1 MEKYGK
7 ASGAK
12 INVEKSEIMNIGGVM
27 VEGSGVPFK
36 ITKDFIKILGV
47 NVGGNA
53 KEARDATWSGV
64 LNKIKQV
71 LQFWRLRDLRLRGK
85 VVVVNSLLLTKC
97 NYVMGVIDLPDW
109 VLNG

>member
-1 MEKYGK
+1 
-7 ASGAK
+7 
-12 INVEKSEIMNIGGVM
+12 M

-64 LNKIKQV
+64 LTKSNKCYS
-71 LQFWRLRDLRLRGK
+71 FGD
-85 VVVVNSLLLTKC
+85 
-97 NYVMGVIDLPDW
+97 
-109 VLNG
+109 